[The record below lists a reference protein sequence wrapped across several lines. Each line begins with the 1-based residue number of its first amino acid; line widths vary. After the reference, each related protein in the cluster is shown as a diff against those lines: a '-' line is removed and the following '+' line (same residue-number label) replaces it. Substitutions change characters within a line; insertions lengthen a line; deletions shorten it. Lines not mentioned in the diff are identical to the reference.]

1 MMKYRVDFIPYAE
14 TNDLSKDEKI
24 RYILSKVMRNTI
36 LVLENGLTPS
46 EEMNLISKTMVK
58 IDFNEFVGL
67 RLFSFDGGADF
78 KLTKLFGRGSKNKT
92 FTIVAPNEA
101 VSVQKDKRGI
111 LSIRIND

>member
-1 MMKYRVDFIPYAE
+1 MVKYRVDFIPFSE
-14 TNDLSKDEKI
+14 TFDLADDEKI

-36 LVLENGLTPS
+36 LVLENGLSPT
-46 EEMNLISKTMVK
+46 EEMELISKTMGQ
-58 IDFNEFVGL
+58 IDFQEFVGL
-67 RLFSFDGGADF
+67 KLFSFDAGDDF
-78 KLTKLFGRGSKNKT
+78 KLSKLFGRGSKNKV